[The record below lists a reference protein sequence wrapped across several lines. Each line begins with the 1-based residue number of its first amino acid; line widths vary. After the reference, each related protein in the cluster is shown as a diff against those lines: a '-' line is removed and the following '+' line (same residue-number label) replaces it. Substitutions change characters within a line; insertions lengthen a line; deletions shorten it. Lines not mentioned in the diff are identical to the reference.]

1 MKTYSAKPLEIERQ
15 WWIIDATGLTVG
27 RLATTIANIL
37 RGKNKPQFTPN
48 VDTGD
53 FVIVTNVEKITISG
67 KKSAQKMYYD
77 HSLYPG
83 GLRSINFKGLLEK
96 NPEKILERAVW
107 GMLPH
112 TTLGRQQLRK
122 LNVYKGSEH
131 PHAAQQ
137 PQVYKP
143 AYEVATKKEKAS

>member
-1 MKTYSAKPLEIERQ
+1 MKTYSAKPLEVERQ

-53 FVIVTNVEKITISG
+53 FVVVTNVEKIVISG
-67 KKSAQKMYYD
+67 KKSTQKMYYD

-96 NPEKILERAVW
+96 HPEKILERAVW

-112 TTLGRQQLRK
+112 TSLGRQQLRK
-122 LNVYKGSEH
+122 LNVYKGTEH
-131 PHAAQQ
+131 PHAAQ
-137 PQVYKP
+137 KP
-143 AYEVATKKEKAS
+143 KTFEVSTKKEKAS

>member
-1 MKTYSAKPLEIERQ
+1 MKTYSAKPLEVERQ

-37 RGKNKPQFTPN
+37 RGKNKPQYTPN

-53 FVIVTNVEKITISG
+53 FVVVTNVEKIVISG
-67 KKSAQKMYYD
+67 KKSTQKMYYD

-96 NPEKILERAVW
+96 HPEKILERAVW

-112 TTLGRQQLRK
+112 TSLGRQQLRK
-122 LNVYKGSEH
+122 LNVYKGTEH
-131 PHAAQQ
+131 PHAAQK
-137 PQVYKP
+137 PQ
-143 AYEVATKKEKAS
+143 AFEVSTKKEKAS